1 MNGIGE
7 HKGEQG
13 KIKNLEGEK
22 RSKTGSDIDFFRI
35 DLLSFIKLI
44 ELYEKQNIFKSL
56 ELYLLLRT
64 KKEYI

>member
-1 MNGIGE
+1 VKKKRSGIGE

-44 ELYEKQNIFKSL
+44 EPYDEMKHFKVIKIIYS
-56 ELYLLLRT
+56 T
-64 KKEYI
+64 PT